1 MPPRKT
7 QLILAE
13 GILEKHFTIKDLDI
27 NSNSKYTE
35 AIQPLGRKRLF
46 CGVKENR

>member
-1 MPPRKT
+1 MTPRKT
-7 QLILAE
+7 QLIWAK

-27 NSNSKYTE
+27 NSNCKYTE
-35 AIQPLGRKRLF
+35 VTQPLGRETIF